1 MKYLRKYN
9 EASVYIQNS
18 PIKDEISDILLELK
32 EDLGFHY
39 LIQNYL
45 ESNDANKLNKHE
57 GTEFVKVNIEREDIF
72 NYEDIEEYIERLK
85 SFMKMNG
92 YNIWDYT
99 CYLGHRPPTPKVERD
114 LRRQYN
120 RFGEGRYTESCYTFS
135 IKFIKG
141 DNSKSTYMW
150 MLGQDK
156 SIYGN
161 FFRDVNEELKPET
174 YKSAADKLL
183 KIGHTKRPSELMKWH
198 DILKQRELDARKKKT
213 LEDGKEFGLYKCKL
227 RFNKTI
233 RNVNTGGGSTSSS
246 SQRVS
251 QEYIGDFY
259 LKLSFDSYMFDENHQ
274 DWKTGGGSLWLPL
287 NFGVIPVD
295 EEGLKYCE
303 DVVKPI
309 VGLGSDGVTYWL
321 GCIYICLTEG
331 NELDDLEL
339 KPTGKAFIECYEG
352 DFQLTNRSSAILF
365 KKKLYDLFAGTI
377 TIGDSPS
384 EPGGVK
390 EKIIEDLCNEY
401 GHSIQEFIDVMES
414 IKKVSINTLY
424 KD

>member
-32 EDLGFHY
+32 DDLGFHY

-45 ESNDANKLNKHE
+45 ENDDANKLNKHE

-72 NYEDIEEYIERLK
+72 NYEDIQEYIERLK
-85 SFMKMNG
+85 SFMEMNG

-99 CYLGHRPPTPKVERD
+99 CYLGHRPPTPKIERD

-120 RFGEGRYTESCYTFS
+120 RFGEGRWSESCYTFS

-183 KIGHTKRPSELMKWH
+183 KIGHTKRPAELMKWH
-198 DILKQRELDARKKKT
+198 DILKQRELDARKKKS
-213 LEDGKEFGLYKCKL
+213 LDDAKEF
-227 RFNKTI
+227 
-233 RNVNTGGGSTSSS
+233 
-246 SQRVS
+246 
-251 QEYIGDFY
+251 
-259 LKLSFDSYMFDENHQ
+259 
-274 DWKTGGGSLWLPL
+274 
-287 NFGVIPVD
+287 
-295 EEGLKYCE
+295 
-303 DVVKPI
+303 
-309 VGLGSDGVTYWL
+309 
-321 GCIYICLTEG
+321 
-331 NELDDLEL
+331 
-339 KPTGKAFIECYEG
+339 
-352 DFQLTNRSSAILF
+352 
-365 KKKLYDLFAGTI
+365 
-377 TIGDSPS
+377 
-384 EPGGVK
+384 
-390 EKIIEDLCNEY
+390 
-401 GHSIQEFIDVMES
+401 
-414 IKKVSINTLY
+414 
-424 KD
+424 